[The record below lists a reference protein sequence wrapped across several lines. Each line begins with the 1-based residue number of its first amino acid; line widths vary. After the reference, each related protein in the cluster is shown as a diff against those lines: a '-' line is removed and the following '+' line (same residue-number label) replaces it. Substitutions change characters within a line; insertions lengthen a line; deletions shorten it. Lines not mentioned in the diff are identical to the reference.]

1 MRTRIV
7 VAGILLLFAFG
18 CKPSPPVRAGPTEKV
33 GVITS
38 LTGSEQAF
46 GTQHERGYTL
56 ALEELNAS
64 GGVLGKPL
72 EIIKY
77 DDQSKADVAV
87 QGVSKLVDQDKVPVV
102 IGAYASQSTLAL
114 VPAVVKRQVPLLIPT
129 ATADNVL
136 ASKSPW
142 VFRVCSGADDLA
154 HATADFLKATGL
166 PKSMAIVYE
175 NTNFGQANAGAMR
188 TWAKTF
194 GIPVVADEAYGAGSP
209 SYTAMLQNVKQKAPE
224 AIYFASYLLD
234 ATQLM
239 KQARQVNLNPRVYT
253 SAGTGFALP
262 SFLSGAGKDAEYTL
276 SGQQWMRESKW
287 PGSKQF
293 ADTVKARW
301 GEYPSYHAVQAYV
314 SLKIVAD
321 AVKRAGKWEP
331 AAIRDAIAS
340 TEMMSIFGPIKF
352 VNQQNQH
359 PVLITQVQKGAFQI
373 VAPADQ
379 ATAQVILPTPPWSA
393 RP

>member
-1 MRTRIV
+1 MLMRTLL
-7 VAGILLLFAFG
+7 AGLLLVGLPA
-18 CKPSPPVRAGPTEKV
+18 SAQYSQKV
-33 GVITS
+33 GIITS

-56 ALEELNAS
+56 ALEEINAA

-72 EIIKY
+72 EVIKY

-114 VPAVVKRQVPLLIPT
+114 VPAVIKRQVPLVIPT

-154 HATADFLKATGL
+154 HATVEFLKATGL

-175 NTNFGQANAGAMR
+175 NTNFGQANGGAMR
-188 TWAKTF
+188 TWAKNF
-194 GIPVVADEAYGAGSP
+194 GIPVVADEGYNAGSP
-209 SYTAMLQNVKQKAPE
+209 SYTAMLQKVKEKAPE

-234 ATQLM
+234 ATQLI
-239 KQARQVNLNPRVYT
+239 KQARQVNLNPKVFT

-262 SFLSGAGKDAEYTL
+262 AFLTGAGKDAEYTV

-287 PGSKQF
+287 PGSQKF
-293 ADTVKARW
+293 AETVKARW

-321 AVKRAGKWEP
+321 AVQRAGKWDP
-331 AAIRDAIAS
+331 AAIRDAIAK

-359 PVLITQVQKGAFQI
+359 PVLITQVQQGAFQV
-373 VAPADQ
+373 VAPPDQ
-379 ATAQVILPTPPWSA
+379 ATAKAILPTPPWSS

>member
-1 MRTRIV
+1 MRTRLL
-7 VAGILLLFAFG
+7 VAGFLLASA
-18 CKPSPPVRAGPTEKV
+18 PAWAQTQKV
-33 GVITS
+33 GVIS
-38 LTGSEQAF
+38 SFTGSEQAF

-56 ALEELNAS
+56 ALEEINAS

-114 VPAVVKRQVPLLIPT
+114 VQPVIKRQVPLVIPT

-154 HATADFLKATGL
+154 HATVDFLKATGL
-166 PKSMAIVYE
+166 PKTMAIVYE

-188 TWAKTF
+188 TWAKNF
-194 GIPVVADEAYGAGSP
+194 GIPVVSDEAYGAGSP
-209 SYTAMLQNVKQKAPE
+209 SYTAMLQKVKEKAPE

-262 SFLSGAGKDAEYTL
+262 SFLSGAGKDAEYTV

-321 AVKRAGKWEP
+321 AIKRAGKWEP
-331 AAIRDAIAS
+331 AAIRDAIAK

-359 PVLITQVQKGAFQI
+359 PVLITQVQQGAFQV
-373 VAPADQ
+373 VAPPDQ
-379 ATAQVILPTPPWSA
+379 ATAQPVLPTPPWSA

>member
-1 MRTRIV
+1 MLTRMLV
-7 VAGILLLFAFG
+7 TCFTLVSLSSWAQ
-18 CKPSPPVRAGPTEKV
+18 SSQKV
-33 GVITS
+33 GIITS

-46 GTQHERGYTL
+46 GAQHERGYTL
-56 ALEELNAS
+56 ALEEINAT

-72 EIIKY
+72 EVVKY

-87 QGVSKLVDQDKVPVV
+87 QGVSKLVDQDKVPVL
-102 IGAYASQSTLAL
+102 IGAYTSQATGAV
-114 VPAVVKRQVPLLIPT
+114 VPAAIKRQVPLVIPT
-129 ATADNVL
+129 ATADNVM

-154 HATADFLKATGL
+154 HATVEFLKVTGL

-175 NTNFGQANAGAMR
+175 STNFGQANGESMR
-188 TWAKTF
+188 KWAKAF
-194 GIPVVADEAYGAGSP
+194 NIPIVYDEGYTAGSP
-209 SYTAMLQNVKQKAPE
+209 SYTAMLQKVKEKAPE

-239 KQARQVNLNPRVYT
+239 KQARQVSLNPRVYT

-262 SFLSGAGKDAEYTL
+262 LFLSGAGKDAEFTV
-276 SGQQWMRESKW
+276 SAQQWMRESKW
-287 PGSKQF
+287 PGSSQF
-293 ADTVKARW
+293 AEAVKKRW

-321 AVKRAGKWEP
+321 ALKRAGKWEP
-331 AAIRDAIAS
+331 QAIRDAIAK
-340 TEMMSIFGPIKF
+340 TELMSIFGPIRF
-352 VNQQNQH
+352 INQQNQH

-373 VAPADQ
+373 VSPPDQ
-379 ATAQVILPTPPWSA
+379 STAQVILPTPPWSS

>member
-1 MRTRIV
+1 MLTRTL
-7 VAGILLLFAFG
+7 VAGFLLAAA
-18 CKPSPPVRAGPTEKV
+18 PAWAQAYTQKV
-33 GVITS
+33 GVISS

-56 ALEELNAS
+56 ALEEINAS

-114 VPAVVKRQVPLLIPT
+114 VPAVIKRQVPLVIPT

-154 HATADFLKATGL
+154 HATVEFLKATGL
-166 PKSMAIVYE
+166 PKSIAIVYE

-188 TWAKTF
+188 TWAKAF
-194 GIPVVADEAYGAGSP
+194 AIPVVADEAYGAGSP
-209 SYTAMLQNVKQKAPE
+209 SYTAMLQKVKEKAPE

-262 SFLSGAGKDAEYTL
+262 SFLSGAGKDAEYTV

-321 AVKRAGKWEP
+321 AVKHAGKWEP
-331 AAIRDAIAS
+331 AAIRDAIAK

-359 PVLITQVQKGAFQI
+359 PVLMTQVQHGAFQI
-373 VAPADQ
+373 VAPSDQ
-379 ATAQVILPTPPWSA
+379 ATATVILPTPPWSA

>member
-1 MRTRIV
+1 MHTRV
-7 VAGILLLFAFG
+7 LVAGVLLAVAVG
-18 CKPSPPVRAGPTEKV
+18 CKPSATQKV
-33 GVITS
+33 GVIS
-38 LTGSEQAF
+38 SFTGSEQAF
-46 GTQHERGYTL
+46 GTQHDRGYTL
-56 ALEELNAS
+56 ALEEINAA

-114 VPAVVKRQVPLLIPT
+114 VPAVIKRQVPLVIPT

-142 VFRVCSGADDLA
+142 VFRVCSGADDIA
-154 HATADFLKATGL
+154 HATAEFLKAAGL
-166 PKSMAIVYE
+166 PKSIAIVYE
-175 NTNFGQANAGAMR
+175 NTNFGQANGGAMR
-188 TWAKTF
+188 TWAKTY
-194 GIPVVADEAYGAGSP
+194 GIPVVSDEAYNAGSP
-209 SYTAMLQNVKQKAPE
+209 SYTAMLQKVKEKSPE

-239 KQARQVNLNPRVYT
+239 KQSRQVDLNPRVFT

-262 SFLSGAGKDAEYTL
+262 AFLAGAGKDAEYTV

-287 PGSKQF
+287 PGSQKF
-293 ADTVKARW
+293 AETVKARW

-321 AVKRAGKWEP
+321 AVTRAGKWDP
-331 AAIRDAIAS
+331 AAIRDAIAT
-340 TEMMSIFGPIKF
+340 TEMASIFGPIKF

-359 PVLITQVQKGAFQI
+359 PVLITQVQKGAFQV

-379 ATAQVILPTPPWSA
+379 ATAQVVLPTPPWAS

>member
-1 MRTRIV
+1 MLTRTLL
-7 VAGILLLFAFG
+7 AGLLLVGLPA
-18 CKPSPPVRAGPTEKV
+18 SAQYSQKV
-33 GVITS
+33 GIITS
-38 LTGSEQAF
+38 LTGAEQAF
-46 GTQHERGYTL
+46 GTQHDRGYTL
-56 ALEELNAS
+56 ALEEINAS

-77 DDQSKADVAV
+77 DDQSKSDTAV
-87 QGVSKLVDQDKVPVV
+87 DGVSKLVDQAKVPVV
-102 IGAYASQSTLAL
+102 IGAYASQSTGAL
-114 VPAVVKRQVPLLIPT
+114 VPAVIKRQVPLLIPT
-129 ATADNVL
+129 ATADNVMS
-136 ASKSPW
+136 SKSPW

-154 HATADFLKATGL
+154 HATVEFLKATGL

-175 NTNFGQANAGAMR
+175 NTNFGQANGGAMR
-188 TWAKTF
+188 TWAKNF
-194 GIPVVADEAYGAGSP
+194 GIPVVSDEGYNAGSP
-209 SYTAMLQNVKQKAPE
+209 SYTAMLQKVKEKAPE

-239 KQARQVNLNPRVYT
+239 KQARQVNLSPRVFT

-262 SFLSGAGKDAEYTL
+262 AFLAGAGKDAEYTI

-287 PGSKQF
+287 PGSQKF

-301 GEYPSYHAVQAYV
+301 GEFPSYHAVQAYV

-321 AVKRAGKWEP
+321 AVQRAGKWDP
-331 AAIRDAIAS
+331 TAIRDAIAK
-340 TEMMSIFGPIKF
+340 TEMMTIFGPIKF

-359 PVLITQVQKGAFQI
+359 PVLITQVQKGAFQV
-373 VAPADQ
+373 VAPPDQ
-379 ATAQVILPTPPWSA
+379 ATAKPILPTPPWSS

>member
-1 MRTRIV
+1 MLTRTLL
-7 VAGILLLFAFG
+7 AGLLLVGLPA
-18 CKPSPPVRAGPTEKV
+18 SAQYSQKV
-33 GVITS
+33 GIITS

-56 ALEELNAS
+56 ALEEINAA

-72 EIIKY
+72 EVIKY

-102 IGAYASQSTLAL
+102 IGAYASQSTLA
-114 VPAVVKRQVPLLIPT
+114 PGAGRHQAPGAARHPHRHRGQR
-129 ATADNVL
+129 ASS
-136 ASKSPW
+136 SKSPW

-154 HATADFLKATGL
+154 HATVEFLKATGL

-175 NTNFGQANAGAMR
+175 NTNFGQANGGAMR
-188 TWAKTF
+188 TWAKNF
-194 GIPVVADEAYGAGSP
+194 GIPVVADEGYNAGSP
-209 SYTAMLQNVKQKAPE
+209 SYTAMLQKVKEKSPE

-234 ATQLM
+234 ATQLI
-239 KQARQVNLNPRVYT
+239 KQARQVNLSPKVFT

-262 SFLSGAGKDAEYTL
+262 AFLTGAGKDAEYTV

-287 PGSKQF
+287 PGSQKF

-321 AVKRAGKWEP
+321 AVQRAGKWDP
-331 AAIRDAIAS
+331 AAIRDAIAK

-359 PVLITQVQKGAFQI
+359 PVLITQVQKGAFQV
-373 VAPADQ
+373 VAPPDQ
-379 ATAQVILPTPPWSA
+379 ATAKPILPTPPWSS

>member
-1 MRTRIV
+1 MLSRKLL
-7 VAGILLLFAFG
+7 AGLFVLSLPA
-18 CKPSPPVRAGPTEKV
+18 SAQYTQKV
-33 GVITS
+33 GIITS
-38 LTGSEQAF
+38 LTGAEQAF

-56 ALEELNAS
+56 ALEEINAA

-72 EIIKY
+72 EILKY

-102 IGAYASQSTLAL
+102 IGAYASQSTGAL
-114 VPAVVKRQVPLLIPT
+114 VPAVIKRQVPLLIPT
-129 ATADNVL
+129 ATADNVM

-154 HATADFLKATGL
+154 HATVEFLKSTGL

-175 NTNFGQANAGAMR
+175 NTNFGQANAASMR
-188 TWAKTF
+188 TWAKNF
-194 GIPVVADEAYGAGSP
+194 AIPVVADEAYGAGSP
-209 SYTAMLQNVKQKAPE
+209 SYTAMLQKVKEKAPE
-224 AIYFASYLLD
+224 SIYFASYLLD

-239 KQARQVNLNPRVYT
+239 KQSRQVNLSPRVFT

-262 SFLSGAGKDAEYTL
+262 AFLAGAGRDAEYTL

-314 SLKIVAD
+314 SLKIIAD
-321 AVKRAGKWEP
+321 ALKRAGKWDP
-331 AAIRDAIAS
+331 AAIRDAIAK
-340 TEMMSIFGPIKF
+340 TEMMTIFGPIKF

-359 PVLITQVQKGAFQI
+359 PVLITQVQQGAFQV
-373 VAPADQ
+373 VAPPDQ
-379 ATAQVILPTPPWSA
+379 ATAKPILPTPPWSE

>member
-1 MRTRIV
+1 MLKRIL
-7 VAGILLLFAFG
+7 VAAVFLASSVGWAQSYSTKI
-18 CKPSPPVRAGPTEKV
+18 

-38 LTGSEQAF
+38 LTGAEQAF
-46 GTQHERGYTL
+46 GAQHDRGYAI
-56 ALEELNAS
+56 ALEEINAA

-102 IGAYASQSTLAL
+102 IGAYSSQATGAL
-114 VPAVVKRQVPLLIPT
+114 VPAVVKRQVPLVIPT
-129 ATADNVL
+129 ATADNVMS
-136 ASKSPW
+136 SKSPW
-142 VFRVCSGADDLA
+142 VFRVCGGADDYA
-154 HATADFLKATGL
+154 HATVDFLKTVQL
-166 PKSMAIVYE
+166 PKSIAVVYE
-175 NTNFGQANAGAMR
+175 NTNFGQANAEAMR
-188 TWAKTF
+188 KWAKTV
-194 GIPVVADEAYGAGSP
+194 GIPIVADEAYAAASP
-209 SYTAMLQNVKQKAPE
+209 SYTAMLQKVKEKNPE

-239 KQARQVNLNPRVYT
+239 KQSRQVNLNPRIYT
-253 SAGTGFALP
+253 SAGTGFAIP
-262 SFLSGAGKDAEYTL
+262 AFISPEKGAGKDAEYTF
-276 SGQQWMRESKW
+276 STQQWMRESKW
-287 PGSKQF
+287 PGSKEF
-293 ADTVKARW
+293 SDKVKARF
-301 GEYPSYHAVQAYV
+301 GEFPSYHAVQAYV

-331 AAIRDAIAS
+331 GPIRDAIAS
-340 TEMMSIFGPIKF
+340 TEMMSTFGPIKF

-359 PVLITQVQKGAFQI
+359 PILITQVQKGAFEI

-379 ATAQVILPTPPWSA
+379 ATAKPILPTPPWSS

>member
-1 MRTRIV
+1 MLKRTLAFSLL
-7 VAGILLLFAFG
+7 VAGCTAQH
-18 CKPSPPVRAGPTEKV
+18 SQKV
-33 GVITS
+33 GIITS

-46 GTQHERGYTL
+46 GTQHQRGYAL
-56 ALEELNAS
+56 ALEEINAG

-72 EIIKY
+72 EILTY
-77 DDQSKADVAV
+77 DDQSKSDVAV

-102 IGAYASQSTLAL
+102 IGAYASQSTGAL
-114 VPAVVKRQVPLLIPT
+114 VPAIIKREVPLVIPT
-129 ATADNVL
+129 ATADNVM

-154 HATADFLKATGL
+154 HATAEFLKSTGL

-175 NTNFGQANAGAMR
+175 NTNFGQANGAAMR
-188 TWAKTF
+188 TWAKTYA
-194 GIPVVADEAYGAGSP
+194 IPVVADEGYTAGSP
-209 SYTAMLQNVKQKAPE
+209 SYTAMLQKVKEKAPE

-239 KQARQVNLNPRVYT
+239 KQSRQVNLNPNVFT

-262 SFLSGAGKDAEYTL
+262 AFLAGAGKDAEYTV

-301 GEYPSYHAVQAYV
+301 GEFPSYHAVQAYV

-321 AVKRAGKWEP
+321 AVNRAGKWDP
-331 AAIRDAIAS
+331 AAIRDAIAK
-340 TEMMSIFGPIKF
+340 TEMLTIFGPIKF

-359 PVLITQVQKGAFQI
+359 PVLITQVQQGAFQ
-373 VAPADQ
+373 VVGPPDQ
-379 ATAQVILPTPPWSA
+379 ATAKPILPTPPWSA

>member
-1 MRTRIV
+1 MLVRTLL
-7 VAGILLLFAFG
+7 AGLLLVVGLPA
-18 CKPSPPVRAGPTEKV
+18 SAQYSQKV
-33 GVITS
+33 GIITS

-46 GTQHERGYTL
+46 GTQHDRGYTL
-56 ALEELNAS
+56 ALEEINAA

-72 EIIKY
+72 EILKY
-77 DDQSKADVAV
+77 DDQSKADAAV
-87 QGVSKLVDQDKVPVV
+87 DGVSKLVDQDKVPVV

-114 VPAVVKRQVPLLIPT
+114 VPAVIKRQVPLVIPT

-154 HATADFLKATGL
+154 HATVEFLKATAL

-175 NTNFGQANAGAMR
+175 NTNFGQANGGAMR
-188 TWAKTF
+188 TWAKKF
-194 GIPVVADEAYGAGSP
+194 GIPVVADEGYNAGSP
-209 SYTAMLQNVKQKAPE
+209 SYTAMLQKVKEKAPE

-234 ATQLM
+234 ATQLI
-239 KQARQVNLNPRVYT
+239 KQSRQVNLNPKVFT

-262 SFLSGAGKDAEYTL
+262 AFLSGAGKDAEYTI

-287 PGSKQF
+287 PGSQKF

-321 AVKRAGKWEP
+321 AVQRAGKWDP
-331 AAIRDAIAS
+331 AAIRDAIAK

-359 PVLITQVQKGAFQI
+359 PVLITQVQKGAFQV

-379 ATAQVILPTPPWSA
+379 ATAQPILPTPPWSS

>member
-1 MRTRIV
+1 MFKRMLALGFL
-7 VAGILLLFAFG
+7 VASVPA
-18 CKPSPPVRAGPTEKV
+18 SAQHSQKV
-33 GVITS
+33 GIITS

-46 GTQHERGYTL
+46 GTQHDRGYTL
-56 ALEELNAS
+56 ALEEINAA

-72 EIIKY
+72 EIVKY
-77 DDQSKADVAV
+77 DDQSKSDVAV
-87 QGVSKLVDQDKVPVV
+87 DGVSKLVDQDKVPVV
-102 IGAYASQSTLAL
+102 IGAYQSQATGAL
-114 VPAVVKRQVPLLIPT
+114 VPGIIKRQVPLLIPT

-142 VFRVCSGADDLA
+142 VFRVCSGASDLA
-154 HATADFLKATGL
+154 HATAEFLKGTGL
-166 PKSMAIVYE
+166 PKSLAIVYE
-175 NTNFGQANAGAMR
+175 STNFGQANAEAMKN
-188 TWAKTF
+188 WAKTY
-194 GIPVVADEAYGAGSP
+194 GIPVVAYEGYSAGSP
-209 SYTAMLQNVKQKAPE
+209 SYTAMLSKVKDKAPE

-262 SFLSGAGKDAEYTL
+262 AFLASAGKDAEYTV

-287 PGSKQF
+287 PGSKEF
-293 ADTVKARW
+293 AETVKARW

-321 AVKRAGKWEP
+321 ALKRAGKWEP
-331 AAIRDAIAS
+331 AAIRDAIAK

-359 PVLITQVQKGAFQI
+359 PVLITQVQKGAFQV
-373 VAPADQ
+373 VAPPDQ

>member
-1 MRTRIV
+1 MLNRM
-7 VAGILLLFAFG
+7 FALG
-18 CKPSPPVRAGPTEKV
+18 LSLAASASLAQSSQKV
-33 GVITS
+33 GIITS

-46 GTQHERGYTL
+46 GTQHDHGYTL
-56 ALEELNAS
+56 ALEEINAA

-72 EIIKY
+72 EITKY

-114 VPAVVKRQVPLLIPT
+114 VPAVVKRNVPLVIPT

-136 ASKSPW
+136 SSKSPW
-142 VFRVCSGADDLA
+142 VFRVCAGADDIA
-154 HATADFLKATGL
+154 HATAEFLKSTGL
-166 PKSMAIVYE
+166 PKSIAIVYE
-175 NTNFGQANAGAMR
+175 NTNFGQANGGSMR
-188 TWAKTF
+188 TWAKTY
-194 GIPVVADEAYGAGSP
+194 GIPIVADEAYNAGSP
-209 SYTAMLQNVKQKAPE
+209 SYTAMLQKVKEKAPDS
-224 AIYFASYLLD
+224 IYFASYLLD

-262 SFLSGAGKDAEYTL
+262 AFLSGAGKDAEYTI

-287 PGSKQF
+287 PGSAKF

-321 AVKRAGKWEP
+321 AIKRAGKWEP
-331 AAIRDAIAS
+331 AAIRDAVAS
-340 TEMMSIFGPIKF
+340 TDMLTIFGPIKF

-359 PVLITQVQKGAFQI
+359 PVLMTQVQQGAFQV

-379 ATAQVILPTPPWSA
+379 ATAKVILPTPPWSS

>member
-1 MRTRIV
+1 MPTRMLV
-7 VAGILLLFAFG
+7 GGLLLLLALG
-18 CKPSPPVRAGPTEKV
+18 CKPSATEKI
-33 GVITS
+33 GVIS
-38 LTGSEQAF
+38 SFTGSEQAF
-46 GTQHERGYTL
+46 GLQHERGYTL
-56 ALEELNAS
+56 ALEEINAA

-72 EIIKY
+72 ELIKY

-114 VPAVVKRQVPLLIPT
+114 VPAVVKRQVPLVIPT

-136 ASKSPW
+136 DSKSPW
-142 VFRVCSGADDLA
+142 VFRVCAGADDIA

-166 PKSMAIVYE
+166 PKSIAIVYE
-175 NTNFGQANAGAMR
+175 NTNFGQANGGSMR
-188 TWAKTF
+188 TWAKAY
-194 GIPVVADEAYGAGSP
+194 GIPIVADEAYNAGSP
-209 SYTAMLQNVKQKAPE
+209 SYTAMLQKVKEKDPE
-224 AIYFASYLLD
+224 SIYFASYLLD

-239 KQARQVNLNPRVYT
+239 KQSRQVNLSPKVFT

-262 SFLSGAGKDAEYTL
+262 AFLSGAGKDAEYTI

-301 GEYPSYHAVQAYV
+301 GEFPSYHAVQAYV

-321 AVKRAGKWEP
+321 AVKRAGKWDP
-331 AAIRDAIAS
+331 TAIRDAIAT
-340 TEMMSIFGPIKF
+340 TEMLTIFGPIKF

-359 PVLITQVQKGAFQI
+359 PVLMTQVQQGAFQ
-373 VAPADQ
+373 VVGPPDQ

>member
-1 MRTRIV
+1 MLMRTLL
-7 VAGILLLFAFG
+7 AGLLLVVGLPA
-18 CKPSPPVRAGPTEKV
+18 SAQYSQKV
-33 GVITS
+33 GIITS

-56 ALEELNAS
+56 ALEEINAA

-72 EIIKY
+72 EVIKY

-114 VPAVVKRQVPLLIPT
+114 VPAVIKRQVPLVIPT

-154 HATADFLKATGL
+154 HATVEFLKATGL
-166 PKSMAIVYE
+166 PKSMGIVYE
-175 NTNFGQANAGAMR
+175 NTNFGQANGAAMR
-188 TWAKTF
+188 TWAKNF
-194 GIPVVADEAYGAGSP
+194 GIPVVADEGYNAGSP
-209 SYTAMLQNVKQKAPE
+209 SYTAMLQKVKEKAPE

-239 KQARQVNLNPRVYT
+239 KQSRQVNLNPKVFT

-262 SFLSGAGKDAEYTL
+262 AFLSGAGKDAEYTV

-287 PGSKQF
+287 PGSQKF

-321 AVKRAGKWEP
+321 AVQRAGKWDP
-331 AAIRDAIAS
+331 TAIRDAIAK

-359 PVLITQVQKGAFQI
+359 PVLITQVQKGAFQV
-373 VAPADQ
+373 VAPPDQ
-379 ATAQVILPTPPWSA
+379 ATAKPILPTPPWSS

>member
-1 MRTRIV
+1 MLTRTLLAALLV
-7 VAGILLLFAFG
+7 VGLPASAQY
-18 CKPSPPVRAGPTEKV
+18 TQKV
-33 GVITS
+33 GIITS
-38 LTGSEQAF
+38 LTGAEQAF

-56 ALEELNAS
+56 ALEEINAA

-102 IGAYASQSTLAL
+102 IGAYASQSTGAL

-129 ATADNVL
+129 ATADNVMS
-136 ASKSPW
+136 SKSPW

-154 HATADFLKATGL
+154 HATVEFLKATGL

-175 NTNFGQANAGAMR
+175 NTNFGQANGAAMR
-188 TWAKTF
+188 TWAKNF
-194 GIPVVADEAYGAGSP
+194 GIPVVSDEGYNAGSP
-209 SYTAMLQNVKQKAPE
+209 SYTAMLQKVKEKAPE

-239 KQARQVNLNPRVYT
+239 KQSRQVNLSPRVFT

-262 SFLSGAGKDAEYTL
+262 SFLTGAGKDAEYTV

-287 PGSKQF
+287 PGSQKF

-321 AVKRAGKWEP
+321 ALQRAGKWDP
-331 AAIRDAIAS
+331 AAIRDAIAK

-359 PVLITQVQKGAFQI
+359 PVLITQVQQGAFQV
-373 VAPADQ
+373 VAPPDQ
-379 ATAQVILPTPPWSA
+379 ATAKPILPTPPWSS

>member
-1 MRTRIV
+1 MLSRML
-7 VAGILLLFAFG
+7 ALGFLLVGLPALAQSYT
-18 CKPSPPVRAGPTEKV
+18 PKV
-33 GVITS
+33 GVVS
-38 LTGSEQAF
+38 SFTGSEQAF

-56 ALEELNAS
+56 ALEEINAA

-72 EIIKY
+72 EIVKY

-87 QGVSKLVDQDKVPVV
+87 QGASKLVDQDKVPVV

-114 VPAVVKRQVPLLIPT
+114 VPAMVKRQVPLLIPT

-142 VFRVCSGADDLA
+142 VFRVCAGADDIA
-154 HATADFLKATGL
+154 HATAEFLKQTGL
-166 PKSMAIVYE
+166 PKSIAIIYE
-175 NTNFGQANAGAMR
+175 NTNFGQANGGSMR
-188 TWAKTF
+188 TWAKTY
-194 GIPVVADEAYGAGSP
+194 GIPIVADEAYNAGSP
-209 SYTAMLQNVKQKAPE
+209 SYTALLQKVKEKAPE
-224 AIYFASYLLD
+224 SIYFASYLLD
-234 ATQLM
+234 AVQLM
-239 KQARQVNLNPRVYT
+239 KQTRQVNLNARVYT

-262 SFLSGAGKDAEYTL
+262 SFLTGAGKDAEYTV

-287 PGSKQF
+287 PGSAKF

-301 GEYPSYHAVQAYV
+301 GEFPSYHAVQAYV

-321 AVKRAGKWEP
+321 AVTRAGKWDP
-331 AAIRDAIAS
+331 QAIRDAIAK
-340 TEMMSIFGPIKF
+340 TEMLTIFGPIKF

-359 PVLITQVQKGAFQI
+359 PVLITQVQKGAFQ
-373 VAPADQ
+373 VVGPPDQ
-379 ATAQVILPTPPWSA
+379 ATAQVILPTPNWSS

>member
-1 MRTRIV
+1 MLTRTLL
-7 VAGILLLFAFG
+7 AGLLLVG
-18 CKPSPPVRAGPTEKV
+18 LPVSAQYSQKV
-33 GVITS
+33 GIITS

-56 ALEELNAS
+56 ALEEINAA

-114 VPAVVKRQVPLLIPT
+114 VPAVIKRQVPLVIPT

-154 HATADFLKATGL
+154 HATVEFLKATGL

-175 NTNFGQANAGAMR
+175 NTNFGQANGGAMR
-188 TWAKTF
+188 TWAKNF
-194 GIPVVADEAYGAGSP
+194 GIPVVADEGYNAGSP
-209 SYTAMLQNVKQKAPE
+209 SYTAMLQKVKEKSPE

-234 ATQLM
+234 ATQLI
-239 KQARQVNLNPRVYT
+239 KQSRQVNLNPKVFT

-262 SFLSGAGKDAEYTL
+262 AFLTGAGKDAEYTV

-287 PGSKQF
+287 PGSQKF

-321 AVKRAGKWEP
+321 ALQRAGKWDP
-331 AAIRDAIAS
+331 GAIRDAIAK

-359 PVLITQVQKGAFQI
+359 PVLITQVQKGAFQV
-373 VAPADQ
+373 VAPPDQ
-379 ATAQVILPTPPWSA
+379 ATAKPILPTPPWSS